1 MKPTRVLVDSV
12 FGPDSRIVLDLC
24 ARLKIPVDY
33 VAHGYWEHQIYFDT
47 ISGDQLLSPRVDR
60 IFSWGAQQ
68 ERWLKAINWRG
79 KIERVGCTIA
89 PEYLG
94 EAEKNHSRKN
104 ILVLQYTPINS
115 DINGLN
121 YNQYDYFNRVVKHL
135 NEAGQYAVRFKL
147 HPGLFKTSYYEMIKK
162 RFNLQCEVCQ
172 SGSFVE
178 HLAWAD
184 EVIGPASSGARLEAL
199 AAGKPY
205 YAIQLKPHSHLIS
218 TYVKSCFES
227 IPELLKA
234 FDDSYTRNH
243 PEITEDLIGLSQ
255 FPNPAQALL
264 NKL

>member
-1 MKPTRVLVDSV
+1 M
-12 FGPDSRIVLDLC
+12 
-24 ARLKIPVDY
+24 
-33 VAHGYWEHQIYFDT
+33 
-47 ISGDQLLSPRVDR
+47 
-60 IFSWGAQQ
+60 
-68 ERWLKAINWRG
+68 
-79 KIERVGCTIA
+79 
-89 PEYLG
+89 
-94 EAEKNHSRKN
+94 
-104 ILVLQYTPINS
+104 
-115 DINGLN
+115 
-121 YNQYDYFNRVVKHL
+121 KHL

-227 IPELLKA
+227 IAELLEA

-243 PEITEDLIGLSQ
+243 PEITEELIGLSQ